1 MIFIY
6 KELVKKYINKL
17 SIRDLE
23 KFARMNNIN
32 YTKDELIVVYNFILN
47 NYNELLDEN
56 INVFLKIRDK
66 ISPEL
71 YKKLL
76 NLYVENKQKYL

>member
-6 KELVKKYINKL
+6 KELAKKYINKL

-76 NLYVENKQKYL
+76 NLYVEYKQKYL

>member
-6 KELVKKYINKL
+6 KELAKKYINKL
-17 SIRDLE
+17 SVRDLE

-32 YTKDELIVVYNFILN
+32 YTKDDLIVVYNFILN

-76 NLYVENKQKYL
+76 NLYVEYKQKYL

>member
-17 SIRDLE
+17 SITDLE
-23 KFARMNNIN
+23 KFAKKNNIN
-32 YTKDELIVVYNFILN
+32 YTNDELIVVYNFILS
-47 NYNELLDEN
+47 NYNELLEEN

-66 ISPEL
+66 ISPSL
-71 YKKLL
+71 YKRLL
-76 NLYVENKQKYL
+76 NLYIEYKQKYL

>member
-6 KELVKKYINKL
+6 KELAKKYINKL

-32 YTKDELIVVYNFILN
+32 YTKDELIVVYNFIIN

-76 NLYVENKQKYL
+76 NLYVEYKQKYL

>member
-6 KELVKKYINKL
+6 KELEKKYINKL

-32 YTKDELIVVYNFILN
+32 YTKDELIVVYNFIIN

-76 NLYVENKQKYL
+76 NLYVEYKQKYL